1 MASLL
6 AGKINLART
15 KSKQSS
21 GAADIDSCF
30 IRINTTHEN
39 LSGLN
44 KLAAAC
50 FHGLIF
56 FGSRKTTDH
65 LNPSYLQIS
74 RLFILSENN
83 NTTEFLIKQ
92 YLFIFIRNMHILPFL
107 YQNIA
112 QNLRLFRLSV
122 DQKNPFKRQTS

>member
-92 YLFIFIRNMHILPFL
+92 YLFIFIRDMHIKPLL
-107 YQNIA
+107 YQYAGKGLGLLNFSMH
-112 QNLRLFRLSV
+112 QE
-122 DQKNPFKRQTS
+122 NPFKRPAA